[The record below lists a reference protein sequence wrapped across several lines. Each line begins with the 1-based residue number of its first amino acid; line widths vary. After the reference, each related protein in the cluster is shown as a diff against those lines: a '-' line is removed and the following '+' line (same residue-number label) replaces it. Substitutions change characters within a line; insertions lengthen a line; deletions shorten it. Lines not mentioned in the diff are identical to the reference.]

1 MVKKSKNF
9 LLLLGFNDNYDRK
22 YNKKFLSTPRNKEVF
37 HMPCNCSCGGNDNF
51 LDNLLG
57 SGDTE
62 ILLFLVVF
70 LLLFT
75 SFGRR

>member
-1 MVKKSKNF
+1 MS
-9 LLLLGFNDNYDRK
+9 
-22 YNKKFLSTPRNKEVF
+22 
-37 HMPCNCSCGGNDNF
+37 CNCGCNGDNNF

>member
-1 MVKKSKNF
+1 MAYNCGCNS
-9 LLLLGFNDNYDRK
+9 NDN
-22 YNKKFLSTPRNKEVF
+22 
-37 HMPCNCSCGGNDNF
+37 NF

>member
-1 MVKKSKNF
+1 MMPMKINEGGKNIWVVDATI
-9 LLLLGFNDNYDRK
+9 G
-22 YNKKFLSTPRNKEVF
+22 
-37 HMPCNCSCGGNDNF
+37 CNGNNGGF

-57 SGDTE
+57 GNGNTE

-75 SFGRR
+75 SFGRQNNTNTFFS